1 MNQPDISLAFAVP
14 DGLWCYQFGTWTHH
28 DRLEGE
34 TDEEGLA
41 RVQALMEQER
51 PSHVLPYR

>member
-14 DGLWCYQFGTWTHH
+14 DDLWCYQFGTWTHH
-28 DRLEGE
+28 ARLEGE

-41 RVQALMEQER
+41 RVQALMERER
-51 PSHVLPYR
+51 STSGAP